1 MKSLM
6 IKALMLLV
14 LPLAGYA
21 TDSTGYHKFMDNVVE
36 RLSPVG
42 PTAHHDGFV
51 EENNLWYPPGIENQ
65 TNGMTEEVF
74 NQILDQVYQV
84 YAPIFKSFGAE
95 FIIER
100 AWSDGTV
107 NAFARQSGNRWI
119 IRMFGGLARHETI
132 TPDGFALVACHE
144 IGHHLG
150 GFPKY
155 NNNGWASNEGQSDYF
170 ASLKCL
176 RKLWAQD
183 NNIDY
188 VEYMWAMESP
198 FVDDY
203 AMQACMQA
211 HTDPRMQALCGRM
224 SMGGQSVAFLF
235 QALRRLPEAP
245 KFSTPD
251 KSEVRRTNDRH
262 PQPQCRMDT
271 YFQGALC
278 PISANEPVSNTDE
291 TQGTCNRASN
301 HPYGLRPLCWFK
313 PSGFSFF

>member
-1 MKSLM
+1 MKSLL
-6 IKALMLLV
+6 IKAVMLLI
-14 LPLAGYA
+14 LPVASFA
-21 TDSTGYHKFMDNVVE
+21 TGSADYNKFMDNVSE

-51 EENNLWYPPGIENQ
+51 EENNLWYPPGIEQQ

-84 YAPIFKSFGAE
+84 YAPIFKQHGAE
-95 FIIER
+95 FVIER
-100 AWSDGTV
+100 AWADGTV
-107 NAFARQSGNRWI
+107 NAFARQSGKRWI

-155 NNNGWASNEGQSDYF
+155 NGNGWASNEGQSDYF
-170 ASLKCL
+170 SSLKCL

-183 NNIDY
+183 NNIGY

-198 FVDDY
+198 FVDDF

-211 HTDPRMQALCGRM
+211 HQDPRMQALCGRM

-235 QALRRLPEAP
+235 QALRRLP
-245 KFSTPD
+245 TPPHTR
-251 KSEVRRTNDRH
+251 SIQPRRVQRKL
-262 PQPQCRMDT
+262 
-271 YFQGALC
+271 A
-278 PISANEPVSNTDE
+278 
-291 TQGTCNRASN
+291 
-301 HPYGLRPLCWFK
+301 
-313 PSGFSFF
+313 